1 MGQHSNQLSH
11 TSQCL
16 LGNLKVHVD
25 HPANILAFY
34 PRLLSFP
41 TSTSPPQHTFAVPS
55 SDLGMTCMYSAPPLK
70 LSNSPSVRVHA
81 LSLSLSLSEVKFTW
95 HKINHFKVWNQWPW
109 VDSQCCAA
117 MTYIK
122 FQVSQPQ
129 RKSPLPIS
137 SHSSFVPC
145 APHYLANTNLL
156 SVFRDLPVLH
166 FSHKVNYTICA
177 FWVWLFSLSIMF
189 WGLSTL

>member
-1 MGQHSNQLSH
+1 MVGGGRIDISVRNINHFSPALTLSPLLTWDQTLNLDTCPDQELNLQPFFCGTTLQLSH

-41 TSTSPPQHTFAVPS
+41 TSTSPPQHTFTVPS

-81 LSLSLSLSEVKFTW
+81 LFLSLSEVKFT
-95 HKINHFKVWNQWPW
+95 
-109 VDSQCCAA
+109 
-117 MTYIK
+117 
-122 FQVSQPQ
+122 
-129 RKSPLPIS
+129 
-137 SHSSFVPC
+137 
-145 APHYLANTNLL
+145 
-156 SVFRDLPVLH
+156 
-166 FSHKVNYTICA
+166 
-177 FWVWLFSLSIMF
+177 
-189 WGLSTL
+189 